1 MPTRRI
7 FELAIV
13 TAILARPAFGLIHL
27 WALKTLS
34 TTPDDSIMH
43 GAAEIVTVLV

>member
-13 TAILARPAFGLIHL
+13 TAILARPAFGLVDL
-27 WALKTLS
+27 WARKTLGTS
-34 TTPDDSIMH
+34 QPGSVSH
-43 GAAEIVTVLV
+43 GAAEVLVVLF

>member
-27 WALKTLS
+27 WALKTLN
-34 TTPDDSIMH
+34 TADDGTILH
-43 GAAEIVTVLV
+43 GVSEIVTVLA